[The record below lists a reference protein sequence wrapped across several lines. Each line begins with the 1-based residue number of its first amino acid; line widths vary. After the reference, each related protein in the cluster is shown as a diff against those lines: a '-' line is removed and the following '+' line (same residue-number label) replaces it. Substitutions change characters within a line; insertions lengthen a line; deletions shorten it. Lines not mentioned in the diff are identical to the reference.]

1 VNNQNGT
8 FTETAVSAGV
18 ADMGLCFLSL
28 WHDYNKDGLPD
39 LTIGYDKG
47 SSIGSRPNKTYRNNG
62 NGTFTDVGAAIGTNQ
77 AIDSMGG
84 DVSDVFNDGGDDIYI
99 TNTLVSNA
107 FVVQNAQTQTYTE
120 MAAALQ
126 VLGGSAAGWAA
137 TYLDYDNDGWQDI
150 YVTHDSWPNF
160 LYRNPGVLGVPW
172 LDVAPSV
179 GLDTTGH
186 KYSHM
191 VGDFDND
198 GRVDVFVP
206 RYQTTG
212 FLFKNN
218 VTNGNHWLRIRTQGT
233 QSNRDGIGAR
243 VYVTA
248 GGITQQQIVR
258 TGVGFLSSNDIRL
271 HFGLGSQSI
280 VDQIRVVWPSGCDQ
294 VLGITAADQDIT
306 IIEPAFTRTGA
317 PVLGTAIQLDLFSV
331 MEGGHPYLMALSF
344 GSGPLPVGGGRS
356 VPIDLDALATLTLT
370 PGNSVLQAPAGQL
383 TWATS
388 MATSAL
394 SIPAY
399 PPLSG
404 VTVNAAAVLVPGGA
418 VGTIFAPLKIVIQ

>member
-1 VNNQNGT
+1 
-8 FTETAVSAGV
+8 
-18 ADMGLCFLSL
+18 
-28 WHDYNKDGLPD
+28 
-39 LTIGYDKG
+39 
-47 SSIGSRPNKTYRNNG
+47 
-62 NGTFTDVGAAIGTNQ
+62 
-77 AIDSMGG
+77 MGG
-84 DVSDVFNDGGDDIYI
+84 DVTDAFNDGGDDIYV
-99 TNTLVSNA
+99 TDGPQTHL
-107 FVVQNAQTQTYTE
+107 FLVQNPQTQTYTDLGTT
-120 MAAALQ
+120 LQ
-126 VLGGSAAGWAA
+126 VQGSPENGWAA

-150 YVTHDSWPNF
+150 YVTHYVWPNYM
-160 LYRNPGVLGVPW
+160 YRNPGVLGVPW
-172 LDVAPSV
+172 LNVAPSL
-179 GLDTTGH
+179 GLDSAGP
-186 KYSHM
+186 KFSHM

-206 RYQTTG
+206 RYQATG